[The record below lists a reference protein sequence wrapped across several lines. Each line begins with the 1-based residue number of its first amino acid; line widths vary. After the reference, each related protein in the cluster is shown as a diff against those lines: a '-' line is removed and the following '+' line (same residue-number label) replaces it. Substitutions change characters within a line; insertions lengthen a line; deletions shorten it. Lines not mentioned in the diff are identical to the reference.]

1 MMEPKVLRRKTLSLN
16 NRNRVLS
23 RAEAL
28 YAEGVPRGPRVG
40 PDLRELRGKEAGAWE
55 ADTREDHVTRGVA
68 LGLSLWDPGSPPLE
82 ERHCLL

>member
-1 MMEPKVLRRKTLSLN
+1 M
-16 NRNRVLS
+16 
-23 RAEAL
+23 
-28 YAEGVPRGPRVG
+28 G